1 MMGLLLVEKHRM
13 NILRGQPWLLPKA
26 EEVAASRVGISCIR
40 FDLRVI
46 SR

>member
-1 MMGLLLVEKHRM
+1 MGLLLIEKHRM

-26 EEVAASRVGISCIR
+26 EEAAASRGGISRIG

-46 SR
+46 